1 MLCQFSFLFLSYQ
14 IHSEPLKK
22 NKSPHTNKKLT
33 RSLFWECSI
42 LIGLKCWKKLSK
54 IVRRSF
60 RLSDFEFVMKNRVK
74 LCIQMNKIQKNRVKF
89 APVCMCDD
97 LKQEL
102 KQQAYHCIIFLVINL
117 YSNSL
122 SKPYLYVMN
131 IISIFFIS
139 PL

>member
-1 MLCQFSFLFLSYQ
+1 MQYSDWF
-14 IHSEPLKK
+14 IVLKK
-22 NKSPHTNKKLT
+22 
-33 RSLFWECSI
+33 I
-42 LIGLKCWKKLSK
+42 SK
-54 IVRRSF
+54 IARSF
-60 RLSDFEFVMKNRVK
+60 RYSGLSDFEFVMKNRVK

-102 KQQAYHCIIFLVINL
+102 KQQSYHCIIFLVINL

-131 IISIFFIS
+131 TISIYFIIFS
-139 PL
+139 LTKTLFWDTRLSS